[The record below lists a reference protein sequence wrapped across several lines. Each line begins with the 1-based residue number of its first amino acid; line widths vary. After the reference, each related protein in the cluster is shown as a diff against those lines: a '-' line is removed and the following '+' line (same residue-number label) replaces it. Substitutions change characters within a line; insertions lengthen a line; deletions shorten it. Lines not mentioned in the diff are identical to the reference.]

1 MYEVPAEAMRRSF
14 PTNWHFSMEI
24 NFIKKAPDQHPV
36 IYTLGLGDRFSMCAF
51 KGKMSFD

>member
-1 MYEVPAEAMRRSF
+1 
-14 PTNWHFSMEI
+14 MEI